1 MPDAVRMTNQEI
13 NLKFATLRT
22 EHQRMFNMKLI
33 PTAADICGLRLPD
46 VRKIAKEIIHDDWRQ
61 WLTTAEDTYME
72 HIMLQG
78 IVIATAPMECTERMQ
93 RLQGFIPKIDNWAV
107 CDSVATSLKIRPA
120 DKEAWWQF
128 AQARLESEQ
137 TYEIRFGLVLMLH
150 AFFEE
155 KYLPAIFAHTSR
167 ILCNEYYVS
176 MAVAWL
182 LSVCCVKF
190 SGQTA
195 RYLQNRTLD
204 KETHNRTIQKCVE
217 SFRIPAETKEQLK
230 QLRRK

>member
-1 MPDAVRMTNQEI
+1 
-13 NLKFATLRT
+13 
-22 EHQRMFNMKLI
+22 
-33 PTAADICGLRLPD
+33 
-46 VRKIAKEIIHDDWRQ
+46 
-61 WLTTAEDTYME
+61 ME

-128 AQARLESEQ
+128 AQTRLESEQ

-150 AFFEE
+150 AFVEE

-190 SGQTA
+190 NGQTV
-195 RYLQNRTLD
+195 RYLQNGTLD

>member
-1 MPDAVRMTNQEI
+1 MTNQEI
-13 NLKFATLRT
+13 NLKFAALQT
-22 EHQRMFNMKLI
+22 EHQRKFNTKLI
-33 PTAADICGLRLPD
+33 PTAANICGLRLPD

-61 WLTTAEDTYME
+61 WLTTAENTYME

-78 IVIATAPMECTERMQ
+78 IVIATAPMESAERMQ

-150 AFFEE
+150 AFVEE

-167 ILCNEYYVS
+167 IPCNEYYVS

-190 SGQTA
+190 NGQTV
-195 RYLQNRTLD
+195 RYLQNGTLD

>member
-1 MPDAVRMTNQEI
+1 MTNQEI
-13 NLKFATLRT
+13 NLKFAALQT
-22 EHQRMFNMKLI
+22 EHQRKFNTKLI
-33 PTAADICGLRLPD
+33 PTAANICGLRLPD

-61 WLTTAEDTYME
+61 WLTTAENTYME

-93 RLQGFIPKIDNWAV
+93 RLQGFISKIDNWAV

-150 AFFEE
+150 AFVEE

-167 ILCNEYYVS
+167 IPCNEYYVS

-190 SGQTA
+190 NGQTV
-195 RYLQNRTLD
+195 RYLQNGTLD

-217 SFRIPAETKEQLK
+217 SFRIPAETKEELK

>member
-1 MPDAVRMTNQEI
+1 MTNQEI
-13 NLKFATLRT
+13 NLKFAALQTGHRRKCNT
-22 EHQRMFNMKLI
+22 KLI
-33 PTAADICGLRLPD
+33 RTAANICGLRLPD
-46 VRKIAKEIIHDDWRQ
+46 VRKRAKEIIHDDWRQ
-61 WLTTAEDTYME
+61 WLTTAENTYME
-72 HIMLQG
+72 HIMRQG

-150 AFFEE
+150 AFVEE

>member
-1 MPDAVRMTNQEI
+1 
-13 NLKFATLRT
+13 
-22 EHQRMFNMKLI
+22 
-33 PTAADICGLRLPD
+33 
-46 VRKIAKEIIHDDWRQ
+46 
-61 WLTTAEDTYME
+61 ME

-150 AFFEE
+150 AFVEE

-167 ILCNEYYVS
+167 IPCNEYYVS

-190 SGQTA
+190 NGQTV
-195 RYLQNRTLD
+195 RYLQNGTLD

>member
-1 MPDAVRMTNQEI
+1 MTNQEI
-13 NLKFATLRT
+13 NLKFAALQT
-22 EHQRMFNMKLI
+22 EHQRKFNTKLI
-33 PTAADICGLRLPD
+33 PTAANICGLRLPD

-61 WLTTAEDTYME
+61 WLTTAENTYME

-150 AFFEE
+150 AFVEE

-190 SGQTA
+190 NGQTV
-195 RYLQNRTLD
+195 RYLQNGTLD
-204 KETHNRTIQKCVE
+204 KETHNRTIRKCVE
-217 SFRIPAETKEQLK
+217 SFRIPAETKEELK

>member
-1 MPDAVRMTNQEI
+1 MTNQEI
-13 NLKFATLRT
+13 NLKFAALQT
-22 EHQRMFNMKLI
+22 EHQRKFNTKLI
-33 PTAADICGLRLPD
+33 PTAANICGLRLPD

-61 WLTTAEDTYME
+61 WLTTAENTYME

-128 AQARLESEQ
+128 AQARLDSEQ

-150 AFFEE
+150 AFVEE

-167 ILCNEYYVS
+167 IPCNEYYVS

-190 SGQTA
+190 NGQTV
-195 RYLQNRTLD
+195 RYLQNGTLD

>member
-1 MPDAVRMTNQEI
+1 MTNQEI
-13 NLKFATLRT
+13 NNKFAELQTEQLRK
-22 EHQRMFNMKLI
+22 FNAKLI
-33 PTAADICGLRLPD
+33 PTASNICGLRLPD
-46 VRKIAKEIIHDDWRQ
+46 VRKIAKEIIHNDWRQ

-78 IVIATAPMECTERMQ
+78 IVIATAPMENAERMQ
-93 RLQGFIPKIDNWAV
+93 RLKGFIPKIDNWAV
-107 CDSVATSLKIRPA
+107 CDSVATSLKIRSA

-128 AQARLESEQ
+128 AQARLESAQ

-150 AFFEE
+150 AFVEE
-155 KYLPAIFAHTSR
+155 EYLPAIFAHASQIR
-167 ILCNEYYVS
+167 CDEYYVS
-176 MAVAWL
+176 MAAAWL

-190 SGQTA
+190 SGQTVH
-195 RYLQNRTLD
+195 YLQNDTLD

-217 SFRIPAETKEQLK
+217 SFRIPAEAKEELK